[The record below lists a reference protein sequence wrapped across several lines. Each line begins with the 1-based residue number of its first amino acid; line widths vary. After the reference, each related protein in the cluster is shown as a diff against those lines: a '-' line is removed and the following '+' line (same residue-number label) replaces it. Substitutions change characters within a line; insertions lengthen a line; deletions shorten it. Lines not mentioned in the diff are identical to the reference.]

1 MPVPTNTL
9 ILREFERQ
17 GKTIRTTH
25 ITTNPPSKWKITL
38 QVNPEAINSNSTTP
52 NKIYFAVLRTLL
64 NRHKEMSQDIDAIQ
78 INFLTSPSN
87 AAEEI
92 MREQVEWAALYIT
105 MGQHIN
111 RRNAALLD

>member
-9 ILREFERQ
+9 ILRKFERQ

-25 ITTNPPSKWKITL
+25 ITTNPSTKWKITL
-38 QVNPEAINSNSTTP
+38 QVSPETINSNNTTP

-78 INFLTSPSN
+78 INFLTSPLN
-87 AAEEI
+87 ATEEI

-105 MGQHIN
+105 MSQRNN
-111 RRNAALLD
+111 RRNTALHD